1 MKESIYG
8 SREALVAD
16 FSQKIVAILSQ
27 SISQNGAAS
36 ILVSGGST
44 PLPLFKTLS
53 ESDLDWSKVT
63 ISLADERW
71 VEPTDAASNEKL
83 VRENLLR
90 NKASQAIFI
99 GMKTPHKDANDGLEE
114 LNSRFS
120 SMSWPA
126 DVLIL
131 GMGEDAHTASLF
143 PCSKQIEEGLSTQ
156 EKLLA
161 VTPTTAPHQR
171 MSFSLNALVQSK
183 NIFLHLTGD
192 SKKSV
197 LDKALSGVDL
207 SLIENASSKESASLK
222 QNTLEMP
229 IRAVLQN
236 AEVELL
242 WAP

>member
-1 MKESIYG
+1 MKESIYKT
-8 SREALVAD
+8 REALVDD
-16 FSQKIVAILSQ
+16 FSQKIVSILSQ
-27 SISQNGAAS
+27 AISQNGTAS
-36 ILVSGGST
+36 MLVSGGST
-44 PLPLFKTLS
+44 PLPLFKVLS
-53 ESDLDWSKVT
+53 ESELDWSKVT

-83 VRENLLR
+83 VRENLIQ
-90 NKASQAIFI
+90 NKAAQATFI
-99 GMKTPHKDANDGLEE
+99 GMKTSHADANDGVEE
-114 LNSRFS
+114 LNLRYSA
-120 SMSWPA
+120 MSWPV
-126 DVLIL
+126 DILIL

-143 PCSKQIEEGLSTQ
+143 PCSQQLEEGLSTK

-183 NIFLHLTGD
+183 NVFLHLTGD
-192 SKKSV
+192 SKKAV
-197 LDKALSGVDL
+197 LDKALSGA
-207 SLIENASSKESASLK
+207 NADSKQSAF
-222 QNTLEMP
+222 EMP

>member
-27 SISQNGAAS
+27 GISQNDAAS
-36 ILVSGGST
+36 MLVSGGST
-44 PLPLFKTLS
+44 PLPLFKALS

-71 VEPTDAASNEKL
+71 VEANDSASNEKL
-83 VRENLLR
+83 VRENLLQ
-90 NKASQAIFI
+90 NKAAQASFI
-99 GMKTPHKDANDGLEE
+99 SMKTSHADANDGLEE
-114 LNSRFS
+114 LNTRYST
-120 SMSWPA
+120 MSWPA
-126 DVLIL
+126 DILIL

-143 PCSKQIEEGLSTQ
+143 PCSQQIEEGLSTQ
-156 EKLLA
+156 KKLLA

-197 LDKALSGVDL
+197 LDKALSGVDVTL
-207 SLIENASSKESASLK
+207 KESASSNESLYSRESA
-222 QNTLEMP
+222 LEMP